1 MSTETAS
8 ELMTA
13 EKFLAL
19 PDDGID
25 RDLIRGV
32 VVVRGETEMTRRNRR
47 HTKTEAATA
56 KLIGNW
62 VDSQRDR
69 PGEVHSGEVGCI
81 LHGNT
86 DSAVGI
92 DVVFISAEHAA
103 RQNDETT
110 MIDGSPLLAVEIL
123 SPSDKHEDIGRKVD
137 DFLAYGV
144 QVVWIVDTHFQ
155 TVIVHRPSRQPEL
168 FNADQ
173 TLRIEDLLPGL
184 EIAVRD
190 LF

>member
-8 ELMTA
+8 GLMKA
-13 EKFLAL
+13 DEFLAL

-32 VVVRGETEMTRRNRR
+32 VVVKGEPEIPRRTRR

-56 KLIGNW
+56 YALKNW
-62 VDSQRDR
+62 SLNQPIE

-81 LHGNT
+81 LRGNP
-86 DSAVGI
+86 DSTVGI
-92 DVVFISAEHAA
+92 DVVFITAEHAA
-103 RQNDETT
+103 RQNDQTT
-110 MIDGSPLLAVEIL
+110 MIDGPPLLAVEIL
-123 SPSDKHEDIGRKVD
+123 SPSDKQEDIGLKVAD
-137 DFLAYGV
+137 YMDYGV
-144 QVVWIVDTHFQ
+144 QLVWIIDTHFQ
-155 TVIVHRPSRQPEL
+155 TLTVHRLDRKPEL
-168 FNADQ
+168 FNSDQ
-173 TLRIEDLLPGL
+173 TLRCEDLLPGL